1 MKIVRR
7 TLIILGDLLKYSV
20 GNGYGGDGGGNGRA
34 RVVGDSSGVVKFG
47 GVFHGP
53 RNRLLI

>member
-1 MKIVRR
+1 
-7 TLIILGDLLKYSV
+7 LKYSV